1 MENKNSSG
9 VGGGVGFCGML
20 TIVFIVLKL
29 VEVISWSWLWVLAP
43 VWIPV
48 AIGITALIVYVI
60 VSLVTAIFRR

>member
-43 VWIPV
+43 VWIPA